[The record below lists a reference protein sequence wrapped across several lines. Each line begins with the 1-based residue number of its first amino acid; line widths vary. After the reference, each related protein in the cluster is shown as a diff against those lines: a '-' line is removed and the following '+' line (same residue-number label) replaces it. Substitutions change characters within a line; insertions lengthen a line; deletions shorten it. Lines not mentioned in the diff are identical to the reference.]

1 MTYSDLTELFLIGF
15 HDTIRKMYK
24 ENKRKMRIVWEDC
37 GMPKTLLVKYLKT
50 GYPLML
56 SYRFFANIRKE
67 LENPENLHKKY
78 MQQIIEKFES
88 TMENE
93 VTLYITTA
101 MQNNVDDVSGW
112 QIHLVVGNQ
121 LLKVIYE
128 ILKTYY
134 MDK

>member
-1 MTYSDLTELFLIGF
+1 
-15 HDTIRKMYK
+15 
-24 ENKRKMRIVWEDC
+24 
-37 GMPKTLLVKYLKT
+37 
-50 GYPLML
+50 
-56 SYRFFANIRKE
+56 
-67 LENPENLHKKY
+67 

>member
-1 MTYSDLTELFLIGF
+1 
-15 HDTIRKMYK
+15 
-24 ENKRKMRIVWEDC
+24 
-37 GMPKTLLVKYLKT
+37 
-50 GYPLML
+50 
-56 SYRFFANIRKE
+56 
-67 LENPENLHKKY
+67 
-78 MQQIIEKFES
+78 
-88 TMENE
+88 MENE

>member
-1 MTYSDLTELFLIGF
+1 MTYSDLTELFLIAF

-78 MQQIIEKFES
+78 RKKEKTSPRGACERKYRDDIIISK
-88 TMENE
+88 
-93 VTLYITTA
+93 
-101 MQNNVDDVSGW
+101 
-112 QIHLVVGNQ
+112 
-121 LLKVIYE
+121 
-128 ILKTYY
+128 YY
-134 MDK
+134 

>member
-1 MTYSDLTELFLIGF
+1 MTYSDLTELFLIAF

-67 LENPENLHKKY
+67 LENPENLHK
-78 MQQIIEKFES
+78 
-88 TMENE
+88 
-93 VTLYITTA
+93 
-101 MQNNVDDVSGW
+101 
-112 QIHLVVGNQ
+112 
-121 LLKVIYE
+121 IYAANH
-128 ILKTYY
+128 
-134 MDK
+134 

>member
-1 MTYSDLTELFLIGF
+1 
-15 HDTIRKMYK
+15 
-24 ENKRKMRIVWEDC
+24 
-37 GMPKTLLVKYLKT
+37 
-50 GYPLML
+50 ML

-67 LENPENLHKKY
+67 PENPENLHKKY